1 MSWNNDR
8 NPGNWQGN
16 TGYSNNPG
24 NWNPNNPGNTQ
35 GNWAWNN
42 NPNFTSG
49 DWGQGYNQGNWG
61 QGYNQ
66 GSWGQNYPQG
76 NWGQGNQG
84 NWGGT
89 WSSNRQPWTN
99 QQGWSGNQN
108 WGPWTAP
115 GFSGYWVPWSNNS
128 NPNQGY
134 NQGNWGQ
141 GNYGRGNTPWNYGFN
156 NQGSGYGTAYG
167 YGPQTGYGPNFN
179 GGYGQG
185 WGNNPFDENEGE
197 YSGVGPQNYRRSDQ
211 RIEEDVCDEL
221 TADSYVDA
229 HDVNVTVNSGVV
241 TLSGTVPT
249 RDMRRRAEEDA
260 DSVNGVNDVRND
272 LRIGQ
277 HTHDDTGMMT
287 NTNNTTTPTTAR
299 TRTTTR

>member
-35 GNWAWNN
+35 GNWGWNN
-42 NPNFTSG
+42 NPHFTSG

-61 QGYNQ
+61 Q
-66 GSWGQNYPQG
+66 NYPQG
-76 NWGQGNQG
+76 NWG
-84 NWGGT
+84 GT
-89 WSSNRQPWTN
+89 WPSNRQPWNN

-108 WGPWTAP
+108 WGPWNAP
-115 GFSGYWVPWSNNS
+115 GFSGYWAPWSNNS

-141 GNYGRGNTPWNYGFN
+141 GNYGRGYTPWNSGYN
-156 NQGSGYGTAYG
+156 NQGFGYGTAYG
-167 YGPQTGYGPNFN
+167 YGPNFN
-179 GGYGQG
+179 SGYGYGQG
-185 WGNNPFDENEGE
+185 WGNYPFEENEGE

-229 HDVNVTVNSGVV
+229 HDVNVSVNNGVV

-277 HTHDDTGMMT
+277 HMHDESGMMT
-287 NTNNTTTPTTAR
+287 NTTERTTPTTTR